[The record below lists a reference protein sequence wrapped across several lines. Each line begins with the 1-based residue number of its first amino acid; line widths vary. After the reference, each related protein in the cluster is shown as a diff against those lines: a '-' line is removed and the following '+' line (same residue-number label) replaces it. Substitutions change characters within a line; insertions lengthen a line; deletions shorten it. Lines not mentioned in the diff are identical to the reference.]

1 MDNFFKRCTYIVNL
15 KLKIILSSYVFQMK
29 INIVTIIQT
38 NISIILKFKRFL
50 VAFIFNIFV
59 NNQLNHRCV
68 YNYI

>member
-59 NNQLNHRCV
+59 K
-68 YNYI
+68 

>member
-29 INIVTIIQT
+29 INIVTIIQI

-59 NNQLNHRCV
+59 KQSAKSQVHL
-68 YNYI
+68 

>member
-15 KLKIILSSYVFQMK
+15 KLKIVLSSYVFQMK

-38 NISIILKFKRFL
+38 NISIILKFKRVL

-59 NNQLNHRCV
+59 K
-68 YNYI
+68 

>member
-29 INIVTIIQT
+29 INIVTIIQI

-59 NNQLNHRCV
+59 K
-68 YNYI
+68 